1 MRSWSRTAHRGNGC
15 IGTLESG
22 DRARALRDA
31 SYGRDAHE
39 QRLSQ
44 TRREG
49 THGAPRRARRCRRV
63 RRRKQPRRDSNSF
76 VERKKPR
83 RSSPWPRWRLQCR
96 AVGRSYV
103 AEFGHG
109 RDGTSHLTTAYTTT
123 ATSAL
128 RKAGSSRSAST
139 RLDTS
144 TPLRWAGSAPHA
156 AVANADPPGWVI
168 GLGPSL
174 RLAVESP
181 PTEALRMEH

>member
-63 RRRKQPRRDSNSF
+63 RLRKQPLRDSNSF
-76 VERKKPR
+76 VERKAEAP
-83 RSSPWPRWRLQCR
+83 SPWPPIEV
-96 AVGRSYV
+96 AVSRGRPFIRRRVRTRTRRHLACDYGV
-103 AEFGHG
+103 YHD
-109 RDGTSHLTTAYTTT
+109 RYQRTPDGWKFTERVYEV
-123 ATSAL
+123 
-128 RKAGSSRSAST
+128 GT
-139 RLDTS
+139 R
-144 TPLRWAGSAPHA
+144 P
-156 AVANADPPGWVI
+156 
-168 GLGPSL
+168 
-174 RLAVESP
+174 
-181 PTEALRMEH
+181 